1 MSDTLRIALHE
12 LVHAPSLDAL
22 RDTYRRFEDDP
33 LTAGERETVA
43 IVFNEITHH
52 WITSP

>member
-1 MSDTLRIALHE
+1 MSDIFRVALHE
-12 LVHAPSLDAL
+12 LVHAPSLEVL
-22 RDTYRRFEDDP
+22 RETYRRLEDDL

-52 WITSP
+52 WIASP